1 MDPSLIIGIVL
12 ALGAIVGADIMEGG
26 SIGAIILIPPMILV
40 FVGTAGA
47 AVTGGVMR
55 DVKRMP

>member
-47 AVTGGVMR
+47 AVAGGVMR